1 MIECILISCSDPI
14 NPDFISP
21 SRRAS
26 STYAESQIEQSPP
39 AFRPLA
45 SRSLSLRASQSPRHS
60 QPTPVV
66 PEEDDSDQI
75 KRKTIAERMAR
86 LGGIK
91 FGAAP
96 IPGPV
101 HRSST
106 KEPDVEQSDEIG
118 NAPEVGDETEE
129 ESARKERIAARL
141 AQMGGMRIGM
151 MPTGMGGVAASCS
164 HRQEEQSS
172 SPTEYVY
179 PPARPVPPPNQATNV
194 DSEPASASA
203 SDDGVKVEA
212 EESEAE
218 EVNYQ
223 DAEAEE
229 LPPSLP
235 SRDNRPARRQGSTD
249 TVASSSSRTYR
260 PPVPAAPHRRS
271 SLQAH
276 VIESLQGAPKRKNSS
291 NVPQS
296 DFVMV
301 EQESQEATATS
312 RAPPAR
318 RAPEV
323 PETEESQEILSSQ
336 WELPS
341 VPTGALDLADTD
353 LLSSW
358 TDAGEAGLSAS
369 LPQPAQVST
378 LQPKSLKSPTTVR
391 VMTADDL
398 IAVWGRVGVQV
409 CEVATALF
417 EKSKRLLI
425 GDGTY
430 EGFVKAV
437 LADVPN
443 VTVSIDTGEY
453 GYLIYSQNG
462 SVVQKRA
469 SDIMPGDIIEFLDAR
484 FKGHKGLHA
493 YQQTVGGSGELVI
506 GIVGEFETRKS
517 KIKVFQANQHVG
529 QQVSCYILQ
538 VEPGLSFSCAQTVET
553 VSYRLEDLKSG
564 TIKVGIGFFICN
576 LFKTYSLRKIYRVL
590 GV

>member
-1 MIECILISCSDPI
+1 
-14 NPDFISP
+14 
-21 SRRAS
+21 
-26 STYAESQIEQSPP
+26 
-39 AFRPLA
+39 
-45 SRSLSLRASQSPRHS
+45 
-60 QPTPVV
+60 
-66 PEEDDSDQI
+66 
-75 KRKTIAERMAR
+75 MAR

-96 IPGPV
+96 IPGSV
-101 HRSST
+101 HRSLT
-106 KEPDVEQSDEIG
+106 KGPDAEQSDEIG
-118 NAPEVGDETEE
+118 NAPEVADETEE

-151 MPTGMGGVAASCS
+151 MPTGMGGVSASRS
-164 HRQEEQSS
+164 HRQEEQPS
-172 SPTEYVY
+172 SPTEYVH
-179 PPARPVPPPNQATNV
+179 PPTRPVPPSNQATNV
-194 DSEPASASA
+194 DSDPASAST

-223 DAEAEE
+223 DVEPEE

-235 SRDNRPARRQGSTD
+235 SRDNRPPRRQGSTD

-260 PPVPAAPHRRS
+260 PPVPAAPPRRS
-271 SLQAH
+271 SLQTH
-276 VIESLQGAPKRKNSS
+276 VIESLQGAHKRKNSS
-291 NVPQS
+291 SVPQS

-323 PETEESQEILSSQ
+323 PEAEESQEILSSQ

-341 VPTGALDLADTD
+341 VPTGTLDLADSD

-358 TDAGEAGLSAS
+358 TDAGESRLSATSGS
-369 LPQPAQVST
+369 LPQPAQAST
-378 LQPKSLKSPTTVR
+378 PQPKSLKSPTTVR
-391 VMTADDL
+391 VMSADDL

-443 VTVSIDTGEY
+443 VTDVSVDTGEY

-529 QQVSCYILQ
+529 QQVSCYLY
-538 VEPGLSFSCAQTVET
+538 FC
-553 VSYRLEDLKSG
+553 R
-564 TIKVGIGFFICN
+564 
-576 LFKTYSLRKIYRVL
+576 
-590 GV
+590 

>member
-1 MIECILISCSDPI
+1 VS
-14 NPDFISP
+14 
-21 SRRAS
+21 
-26 STYAESQIEQSPP
+26 
-39 AFRPLA
+39 A
-45 SRSLSLRASQSPRHS
+45 SR
-60 QPTPVV
+60 
-66 PEEDDSDQI
+66 
-75 KRKTIAERMAR
+75 
-86 LGGIK
+86 
-91 FGAAP
+91 
-96 IPGPV
+96 
-101 HRSST
+101 
-106 KEPDVEQSDEIG
+106 
-118 NAPEVGDETEE
+118 
-129 ESARKERIAARL
+129 
-141 AQMGGMRIGM
+141 
-151 MPTGMGGVAASCS
+151 S
-164 HRQEEQSS
+164 HRQEEQS

-179 PPARPVPPPNQATNV
+179 PPTRPVPPPNQATNV

-223 DAEAEE
+223 DAEPEE

-249 TVASSSSRTYR
+249 TIASSSSRTHR
-260 PPVPAAPHRRS
+260 PPVPAAPPRRS

-291 NVPQS
+291 NVTQS

-341 VPTGALDLADTD
+341 VPTATLDLADTD
-353 LLSSW
+353 LFSSW
-358 TDAGEAGLSAS
+358 TDAGESRLSATS
-369 LPQPAQVST
+369 GNLPQPAQAST
-378 LQPKSLKSPTTVR
+378 PQPKALKSPATVR
-391 VMTADDL
+391 AMTADDL

-417 EKSKRLLI
+417 EKSKRSLI

-430 EGFVKAV
+430 EGFAKAV

-443 VTVSIDTGEY
+443 VTDVSIDTGEY

-462 SVVQKRA
+462 GVVQKRA
-469 SDIMPGDIIEFLDAR
+469 SDIMPGDIIEFLDAK

-493 YQQTVGGSGELVI
+493 YQHTVGGSGELVI
-506 GIVGEFETRKS
+506 GIVGEFETKKS

-529 QQVSCYILQ
+529 QQVSCHI
-538 VEPGLSFSCAQTVET
+538 CAGRT
-553 VSYRLEDLKSG
+553 
-564 TIKVGIGFFICN
+564 
-576 LFKTYSLRKIYRVL
+576 RVKPFL
-590 GV
+590 